1 MSGGRLPVSEGAKSC
16 IFSSENR
23 LVSNVSPK
31 GKKSAIAGEAKPNT
45 KLANITPDTTRRSS
59 QIRILIN
66 IDLLQTNDNSRNFK
80 YLRKSKA
87 EAKTS
92 DSNENP
98 VEPTAE
104 TYDV

>member
-1 MSGGRLPVSEGAKSC
+1 MGNICADERRKPAETDSEKLKRSVKEMRKALTAAMSVDDHKHKKHK
-16 IFSSENR
+16 
-23 LVSNVSPK
+23 NVVR
-31 GKKSAIAGEAKPNT
+31 N
-45 KLANITPDTTRRSS
+45 TRRE
-59 QIRILIN
+59 QN
-66 IDLLQTNDNSRNFK
+66 DLLGLHSDSRNFK